1 MQILDAE
8 VENIGEEMFMDIVDS
23 VIDEV
28 FLLEETFTA
37 LLAKSGIF
45 AEDVWQF
52 QHVFYQVVFLMEDLL
67 QLFAGALLSEY

>member
-1 MQILDAE
+1 
-8 VENIGEEMFMDIVDS
+8 MDIVDS

-45 AEDVWQF
+45 AEDVW
-52 QHVFYQVVFLMEDLL
+52 
-67 QLFAGALLSEY
+67 